1 MNLNELYTQ
10 IITENSR
17 SKENR
22 HPVEGATHSL
32 EGVNP
37 SCGDDITLQLR
48 VKDGK
53 IEDAG
58 FIGSGCAISQ
68 ASASLMIDL
77 VKGRTVEDA
86 HRLISLY
93 FQMIKGKITPEELDD
108 LEDVAALQGIAHV
121 PARVKCAVLAW
132 HTLEEALDGEGKG
145 DDGRG
150 SVTLYFCGRMFR
162 HPAAFVCQAFPFGGS
177 HFALHF
183 SSHIFP
189 VYFSFPFICGT
200 IYKYIS

>member
-121 PARVKCAVLAW
+121 PARVKCAVLA
-132 HTLEEALDGEGKG
+132 
-145 DDGRG
+145 
-150 SVTLYFCGRMFR
+150 
-162 HPAAFVCQAFPFGGS
+162 AAFVCQAFPRGGS

>member
-1 MNLNELYTQ
+1 MDLQQLYTDL
-10 IITENSR
+10 ILEYNKDKTNKR
-17 SKENR
+17 K
-22 HPVEGATHSL
+22 VEAPTVHEHGH
-32 EGVNP
+32 NP

-132 HTLEEALDGEGKG
+132 HTLEEALDGEGKT
-145 DDGRG
+145 DK
-150 SVTLYFCGRMFR
+150 VT
-162 HPAAFVCQAFPFGGS
+162 
-177 HFALHF
+177 
-183 SSHIFP
+183 
-189 VYFSFPFICGT
+189 T
-200 IYKYIS
+200 EDKE